1 MNPISQQQSLDEDFR
16 TQLQDYG
23 LRYDPI
29 TGLPN
34 QTFFR
39 AAIRKMFYD
48 AMAQGNEI
56 ALVWIDLTNLRREYS
71 VGGEEAAQRLLCT
84 VGDALRPWADD
95 GELVCRFS
103 DRTFLLALKRDECLD
118 ARLELILEA
127 ASHRHLRGSEGKPEI
142 SAGVAFFP
150 EHATMPEELIRFACL
165 AASAASRTRSR
176 TAVRFHEE
184 MNASLLYERSLEID
198 LRIAL
203 RDNQLSLAYQPQID
217 LATGNVMGVECLTR
231 WHHPTRGHVSP
242 AQFIAVAE
250 QSDLIDEIFSH
261 SLRRLLA
268 DAAAWRS
275 AGVVLP
281 TIAVNA
287 SAANVRHEDFVG
299 IVERELGVRP
309 LKSTRLEIEVTES
322 LLMDDEALFLERLR
336 ALRSIGVKVSLDD
349 FGTRYTSFNAL
360 KDLPLNSM
368 KIDRCFVHGVERS
381 SQAQSLCRTI
391 VTMAK
396 HLRLT
401 TIAEG
406 IEDAGELRALKKIGC
421 QGAQG
426 YLFQRPVPSPQFLR
440 FLHEWPERKLQG
452 EFAGVFLDADV
463 NPRYDV
469 DPLFGVA

>member
-1 MNPISQQQSLDEDFR
+1 
-16 TQLQDYG
+16 
-23 LRYDPI
+23 
-29 TGLPN
+29 
-34 QTFFR
+34 
-39 AAIRKMFYD
+39 
-48 AMAQGNEI
+48 
-56 ALVWIDLTNLRREYS
+56 
-71 VGGEEAAQRLLCT
+71 
-84 VGDALRPWADD
+84 
-95 GELVCRFS
+95 
-103 DRTFLLALKRDECLD
+103 
-118 ARLELILEA
+118 
-127 ASHRHLRGSEGKPEI
+127 
-142 SAGVAFFP
+142 
-150 EHATMPEELIRFACL
+150 
-165 AASAASRTRSR
+165 
-176 TAVRFHEE
+176 
-184 MNASLLYERSLEID
+184 
-198 LRIAL
+198 
-203 RDNQLSLAYQPQID
+203 LSLAYQPQID

-242 AQFIAVAE
+242 VQFIAVAE